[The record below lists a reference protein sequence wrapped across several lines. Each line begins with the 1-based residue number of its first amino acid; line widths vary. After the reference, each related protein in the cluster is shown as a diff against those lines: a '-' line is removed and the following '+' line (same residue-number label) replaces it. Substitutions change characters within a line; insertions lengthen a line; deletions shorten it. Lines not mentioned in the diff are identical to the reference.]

1 MAKHDHLAR
10 KLPESVLKEC
20 NDRLI
25 LARTSLMLTFP
36 FFGVLA
42 SRLRPVPN
50 DTWCRTM
57 AVDGKHLYY
66 NVEFVMGLQN
76 QEDRAKYEEALRD
89 SIDDVTTEQIN
100 DILNGLSD
108 ANLIA
113 VLCHEILH
121 CAYDHF
127 LRRGMR
133 DPKLY
138 NKAADYAINQILVRD
153 KIGQIQ
159 SSWLF
164 DPKFDG
170 MTAEEIYKI
179 LEDEEKKEQQEGGD
193 GDDEGEG
200 EDGDQDGD
208 GNGSSSGNGKPSKKK
223 GKGKGKGGTIDQHD
237 VPQEAQKDADG
248 NDISDAKRREYM
260 EDFKTAMM
268 NAARA
273 GGTPA
278 EIARMIDTFKAP
290 KIDWR
295 SKLQRT
301 LRSYLKSDVIFSNPS
316 RRSWSNGFGH
326 SGSFFGSPIF
336 PGLKPDD
343 DIDIAIALDA
353 SGSISNEM
361 LRDFISEVL
370 GITKQFKQFKIR
382 IMTFD
387 TQVYTVRDYKTGEE
401 KKILEY
407 PVHGGGGTDFEAVWT
422 HMKNDNYKPKQLI
435 MFTDGEPWQSWGDKD
450 YCKTLFVIHSNPN
463 KIAPFGETVHYEYE
477 AKKRGQHS

>member
-1 MAKHDHLAR
+1 MAKNEHLAR
-10 KLPESVLKEC
+10 KLSPEILQEC
-20 NDRLI
+20 NERLI
-25 LARTSLMLTFP
+25 LARTSLMLTHP

-66 NVEFVMGLQN
+66 NVEFVMGVQN
-76 QEDRAKYEEALRD
+76 PDDREKYEEALKEAL
-89 SIDDVTTEQIN
+89 DDVSTEQIN

-108 ANLIA
+108 SNLIA

-164 DPKFDG
+164 DQKFDG
-170 MTAEEIYKI
+170 MTAEEIYKL
-179 LEDEEKKEQQEGGD
+179 LEEEEKKEQEEGD
-193 GDDEGEG
+193 GDG
-200 EDGDQDGD
+200 EDGDGGESSDKDGD
-208 GNGSSSGNGKPSKKK
+208 GDQDSNSSGKPSKKK
-223 GKGKGKGGTIDQHD
+223 GKGKGGKGSTIDQHD
-237 VPQEAQKDADG
+237 IPQEANGEADE
-248 NDISDAKRREYM
+248 ATRREYM

-278 EIARMIDTFKAP
+278 EIARMIDSFKAP

-301 LRSYLKSDVIFSNPS
+301 LRSYIKNDVIYTNPN
-316 RRSWSNGFGH
+316 RRSWSTGFGH
-326 SGSFFGSPIF
+326 TGSFYGSPIF

-361 LRDFISEVL
+361 LRDFIGEVL

-382 IMTFD
+382 MMTFD
-387 TQVYTVRDYKTGEE
+387 TQVYTVRDYKSGEE

-422 HMKNDNYKPKQLI
+422 HMRTDNYKPKQLI
-435 MFTDGEPWQSWGDKD
+435 MFTDGEPWQSWGDPD
-450 YCKTLFVIHSNPN
+450 YCKTLFVIHSNPK

-477 AKKRGQHS
+477 ARKNQ

>member
-1 MAKHDHLAR
+1 MTEKK
-10 KLPESVLKEC
+10 KLPDSLLKEC

-66 NVEFVMGLQN
+66 NVEFVMGLQDPA
-76 QEDRAKYEEALRD
+76 DREKYEQALKD
-89 SIDDVTTEQIN
+89 SIDDISTEQIN

-108 ANLIA
+108 SNLIA

-164 DPKFDG
+164 DKKFDG

-179 LEDEEKKEQQEGGD
+179 LEDEEKQQQQQNGDGDGDGEGQDGD
-193 GDDEGEG
+193 GDD
-200 EDGDQDGD
+200 QD
-208 GNGSSSGNGKPSKKK
+208 GNGGSGSK
-223 GKGKGKGGTIDQHD
+223 GKGKGKQKPGNGKGGKGGTIDQHD
-237 VPQEAQKDADG
+237 IPQEAQNGDDG
-248 NDISDAKRREYM
+248 LSDAQRREYM

-301 LRSYLKSDVIFSNPS
+301 LRSYIKSDSTFSNPN
-316 RRSWSNGFGH
+316 RRSWSTGFG
-326 SGSFFGSPIF
+326 STGTFYGNPIF
-336 PGLKPDD
+336 PGLKPDE

-387 TQVYTVRDYKTGEE
+387 TEVYTVRDYKTGEE

-407 PVHGGGGTDFEAVWT
+407 PVHGGGGTDFEAVWV

-435 MFTDGEPWQSWGDKD
+435 MFTDGEPWQSWGDPN
-450 YCKTLFVIHSNPN
+450 YCKTLFVIHSNPK

-477 AKKRGQHS
+477 ARKNQR

>member
-1 MAKHDHLAR
+1 MSKFNNLST
-10 KLPESVLKEC
+10 KLPDSVLQEC
-20 NDRLI
+20 NERMV
-25 LARTSLMLTFP
+25 LARTSLMLSKP

-66 NVEFVMGLQN
+66 NVEFVMGLQD
-76 QEDRAKYEEALRD
+76 QTKRAQYEEALKE
-89 SIDDVTTEQIN
+89 SIDDISTEQIN
-100 DILNGLSD
+100 DVLNGLSD
-108 ANLIA
+108 QNLIA

-133 DPKLY
+133 DPQLF
-138 NKAADYAINQILVRD
+138 NKAADYAINQILVREN
-153 KIGQIQ
+153 IGKIQ
-159 SSWLF
+159 SSWLY
-164 DPKFDG
+164 DKKYDG
-170 MTAEEIYKI
+170 MTAEEIYVL
-179 LEDEEKKEQQEGGD
+179 LEEEQKKEEQENGGGD
-193 GDDEGEG
+193 GDG
-200 EDGDQDGD
+200 DGSDDQDGD
-208 GNGSSSGNGKPSKKK
+208 GDGNSNGGGKKK
-223 GKGKGKGGTIDQHD
+223 GKKGKGGTIDQHD
-237 VPQEAQKDADG
+237 VPQEGDG
-248 NDISDAKRREYM
+248 EVSDAKRREYM

-278 EIARMIDTFKAP
+278 EIERMIDSFTKP

-301 LRSYLKSDVIFSNPS
+301 MRSCMKSDVIFSNPS
-316 RRSWSNGFGH
+316 RRSWSTGFGH

-336 PGLKPDD
+336 PGLKPDE

-353 SGSISNEM
+353 SGSISNDM
-361 LRDFISEVL
+361 LRDFISEVM

-387 TQVYTVRDYKTGEE
+387 TKVYTVRDYKTGEE

-407 PVHGGGGTDFEAVWT
+407 PVHGGGGTDFQAVWD
-422 HMKNDNYKPKQLI
+422 HMRDDNYRPKQLV
-435 MFTDGEPWQSWGDKD
+435 MFTDGEPWDSWGDEN
-450 YCKTLFVIHSNPN
+450 YCKTLFVIHSNPE

-477 AKKRGQHS
+477 AKQH

>member
-1 MAKHDHLAR
+1 MAQEFYKVPDSL
-10 KLPESVLKEC
+10 LKEC
-20 NDRLI
+20 NERLI

-66 NVEFVMGLQN
+66 NVEFVMGIQDPSRR
-76 QEDRAKYEEALRD
+76 QQYEDALKQ
-89 SIDDVTTEQIN
+89 SIDDISTEQIN
-100 DILNGLSD
+100 DVLNGLSD

-133 DPKLY
+133 DPRLY

-159 SSWLF
+159 SSWLY
-164 DPKFDG
+164 DKAFDG
-170 MTAEEIYKI
+170 MTAEEIYVI
-179 LEDEEKKEQQEGGD
+179 LDEKQKQEQQQGG
-193 GDDEGEG
+193 G
-200 EDGDQDGD
+200 
-208 GNGSSSGNGKPSKKK
+208 
-223 GKGKGKGGTIDQHD
+223 GKGQGQGQGQQGKGQGQGQPGSGSGGTIDQHD
-237 VPQEAQKDADG
+237 IPQNESEDGEQADG
-248 NDISDAKRREYM
+248 TGHTDAERRKFM

-278 EIARMIDTFKAP
+278 EIARMIQTFKEP

-301 LRSYLKSDVIFSNPS
+301 LRSYLKRDATFTNPS
-316 RRSWSNGFGH
+316 RRSWSSGFGNT
-326 SGSFFGSPIF
+326 GSFFGSPIF
-336 PGLKPDD
+336 PGLKPDE

-353 SGSISNEM
+353 SGSISEDM
-361 LRDFISEVL
+361 LRDFIGEVI

-387 TQVYTVRDYKTGEE
+387 TQVYTVRDYKTGDE

-407 PVHGGGGTDFEAVWT
+407 PVYGGGGTDFEAVWT
-422 HMKNDNYKPKQLI
+422 HMKNDDYKPKQLI

-450 YCKTLFVIHSNPN
+450 YCKTLFVIHSNP
-463 KIAPFGETVHYEYE
+463 KKVAPFGETVHYEYE
-477 AKKRGQHS
+477 ANKAKKF

>member
-1 MAKHDHLAR
+1 MSGRMFNDVPAHIQ
-10 KLPESVLKEC
+10 KEC
-20 NDRLI
+20 QDRLV

-42 SRLRPVPN
+42 SRLRPVAN
-50 DTWCRTM
+50 NTWCRTM
-57 AVDGKHLYY
+57 AVDGKHLFY
-66 NVEFVMGLQN
+66 NVEFVMGIQ
-76 QEDRAKYEEALRD
+76 DPTKKADYEAAIREAHP
-89 SIDDVTTEQIN
+89 DVTDEQMKEMTE
-100 DILNGLSD
+100 GLTD
-108 ANLIA
+108 ENLIA
-113 VLCHEILH
+113 VICHEILH

-133 DPKLY
+133 DPQRY
-138 NKAADYAINQILVRD
+138 NRAADYAINQILVRD
-153 KIGQIQ
+153 KIGKIQ
-159 SSWLF
+159 NGWLF
-164 DPKFDG
+164 DKKYDG
-170 MTAEEIYKI
+170 MTAEEIYLL
-179 LEDEEKKEQQEGGD
+179 LEEEEGKGD
-193 GDDEGEG
+193 GDDD
-200 EDGDQDGD
+200 DGQ
-208 GNGSSSGNGKPSKKK
+208 GNGGGQGMGKSRGTLGDIQN
-223 GKGKGKGGTIDQHD
+223 GKGKGTTIDQHD
-237 VPQEAQKDADG
+237 VPQEGQDG
-248 NDISDAKRREYM
+248 STEAERREYM
-260 EDFKTAMM
+260 DDFKTAMM

-278 EIARMIDTFKAP
+278 EIARMINSFKEP

-301 LRSYLKSDVIFSNPS
+301 LRSWLKSDATYQSPS
-316 RRSWSNGFGH
+316 RRSWSQGFG
-326 SGSFFGSPIF
+326 SRGSFIGSPIF
-336 PGLKPDD
+336 PGMKPDE

-353 SGSISNEM
+353 SGSISEEM
-361 LRDFISEVL
+361 LRDFISEVI

-407 PVHGGGGTDFEAVWT
+407 PVYGGGGTDFEAVWV
-422 HMKNDNYKPKQLI
+422 HMKHDDYKPKQLI
-435 MFTDGEPWQSWGDKD
+435 MFTDGEPWQSWGDPN

>member
-1 MAKHDHLAR
+1 MAKNEHLSR
-10 KLPESVLKEC
+10 KLPDSVLKEC

-76 QEDRAKYEEALRD
+76 PEDREKYEQALKE
-89 SIDDVTTEQIN
+89 SIDDVSTEQIN
-100 DILNGLSD
+100 DILNGLTDS
-108 ANLIA
+108 NLIA

-179 LEDEEKKEQQEGGD
+179 LEDEEKKEKEENGNGEGDGEGD
-193 GDDEGEG
+193 GDGEG
-200 EDGDQDGD
+200 
-208 GNGSSSGNGKPSKKK
+208 GSGKPGKK
-223 GKGKGKGGTIDQHD
+223 KGKGGTIDQHD
-237 VPQEAQKDADG
+237 VPQEAGADG
-248 NDISDAKRREYM
+248 EDGISDAKRREYM

-353 SGSISNEM
+353 SGSISNDM
-361 LRDFISEVL
+361 LRDFIGEVL

-387 TQVYTVRDYKTGEE
+387 TQVYTVRDYKSGDE

-450 YCKTLFVIHSNPN
+450 YCKTLFVIHSNPK

-477 AKKRGQHS
+477 AKKNQR

>member
-1 MAKHDHLAR
+1 MAKNDHLAR
-10 KLPESVLKEC
+10 KLPQSVLDEC
-20 NDRLI
+20 RDRLI

-76 QEDRAKYEEALRD
+76 QEDRAAYEQALKE
-89 SIDDVTTEQIN
+89 SIDDVSTEQIN

-108 ANLIA
+108 SNLIA

-159 SSWLF
+159 SSWLY
-164 DPKFDG
+164 DKKYDG
-170 MTAEEIYKI
+170 MTAEEIYKL
-179 LEDEEKKEQQEGGD
+179 LEDEEKKEQQNGD
-193 GDDEGEG
+193 GDG
-200 EDGDQDGD
+200 DGDGKDGDDDGD
-208 GNGSSSGNGKPSKKK
+208 GNSQSK
-223 GKGKGKGGTIDQHD
+223 GKGKKKKSGGKGGTIDQHD
-237 VPQEAQKDADG
+237 VPQEAGNGDDGLTDAQ
-248 NDISDAKRREYM
+248 RREYM

-278 EIARMIDTFKAP
+278 EIARMIDSFKAP

-316 RRSWSNGFGH
+316 RRSWSAGFGGT
-326 SGSFFGSPIF
+326 GSFYGNPIF

-353 SGSISNEM
+353 SGSISNDM
-361 LRDFISEVL
+361 LRDFIGEVL

-407 PVHGGGGTDFEAVWT
+407 PVHGGGGTDFEAVFT
-422 HMKNDNYKPKQLI
+422 HMRNDNYKPKQLI
-435 MFTDGEPWQSWGDKD
+435 MFTDGEPWQSWGDEN

-477 AKKRGQHS
+477 ARKNQH